1 MRVSRCSGFLLVPY
15 ATVVLVGRWA
25 PHRSLGDVAAAPH
38 IVALSHP
45 SLVASEVVQHLQ
57 HDHGIVC
64 SSRAGALR
72 VSLAPYNDETDVVA
86 LLDALGTM

>member
-1 MRVSRCSGFLLVPY
+1 
-15 ATVVLVGRWA
+15 
-25 PHRSLGDVAAAPH
+25 
-38 IVALSHP
+38 
-45 SLVASEVVQHLQ
+45 VASEVVQHLQ